1 MTMVTPVS
9 FLSRLRS
16 YFSFKQKFVA
26 ICILFAATIGSLALL
41 LIHLHSAQLAVIHV
55 EIDGIRYHRPVL
67 QLLSYLIEHQQTG
80 QRYQLGDRS
89 LDSVLGHLEQRISE
103 AFTSLI
109 RSDQEFTEELS
120 HVHGEALTMGEDYKP
135 TAIKEQWDSL
145 LAETA
150 HLNIEE
156 NLNAHVKIIERLRA
170 LAAFIQDSTSLQ
182 PDNDLASH
190 YLMRV
195 LYAELPLLQQQLMD
209 LASAGESIAA
219 KDTANTAQRDRAI
232 AALAL
237 AGQSKTR
244 VSDTTWKAVK
254 ARKLAV
260 GDLGL
265 KAAIEGPLSDLD
277 SSVATMIDYVK
288 TNLLK
293 VEQNQTSLG
302 TFVVT
307 ATRAINETF
316 QFANAASEQL
326 ERILSQRRD
335 LSANQAQIYAAAIV
349 VTTTLAFLFSFLLL
363 RAMFLP
369 LKNLVTAAEQLAKGD
384 LSVRVPILQ
393 SDEIAE
399 VGRAFNH
406 MAGSMEE
413 ILNQLQSAGVQ
424 LTTSTTQMAA
434 VAKEQEATIV
444 QQETATKQIAVTAKE
459 ISLTASE
466 FAGTIQNV
474 TDSAEEASSLA
485 TTGKEA
491 LNQMRSIMQQMVNA
505 SSEIANQLS
514 TLNEKTNTITGV
526 ITTITKVADRT
537 NLLSLNAAI
546 EAHKIGDKGGG
557 FSVIAAEIRR
567 LADQTAYATLDIE
580 KVVNQM
586 VSEVSTS
593 VEGMVKFSEDIRKG
607 VEQATSISGILTK
620 IIAQVQQQT
629 STFEIVNQGMDAQS
643 TGARQ
648 ITESIEELS
657 GVAQQSTGSIRQF
670 HAALHQLST
679 AIQELQ
685 STVSRL
691 QSDGKA
697 AKALAKF

>member
-1 MTMVTPVS
+1 MMTPAS
-9 FLSRLRS
+9 FASRLLN
-16 YFSFKQKFVA
+16 YFSFAQKFVA
-26 ICILFAATIGSLALL
+26 ICILFAATIGSLAFL
-41 LIHLHSAQLAVIHV
+41 LIRVHSTQLGVINV
-55 EIDGIRYHRPVL
+55 ELDGIRYHRPIL
-67 QLLSYLIEHQQTG
+67 QLFSYLIEHQQTG
-80 QRYQLGDRS
+80 QRYQLGDKS

-103 AFTSLI
+103 AFTDLI
-109 RSDQEFTEELS
+109 QRDQKFTEELS
-120 HVHGEALTMGEDYKP
+120 AVHGEALTIGDDYTP
-135 TAIKEQWDSL
+135 TAIKEQWERL
-145 LAETA
+145 LAETSR
-150 HLNIEE
+150 LSIEE
-156 NLNAHVKIIERLRA
+156 NLAAHVKIIERLRA
-170 LAAFIQDSTSLQ
+170 LAGFIQDSTSLQ

-195 LYAELPLLQQQLMD
+195 LYSELPLLQQQLME
-209 LASAGESIAA
+209 LASVGESIASA
-219 KDTANTAQRDRAI
+219 DTATAAQQDRAI
-232 AALAL
+232 EALVL
-237 AGQSKTR
+237 VGQSEAR
-244 VSDTTWKAVK
+244 VSDTAWKAVK
-254 ARKLAV
+254 ARKLAS

-265 KAAIEGPLSDLD
+265 KAAIEGPVSDLD
-277 SSVATMIDYVK
+277 SSVAGMIEYVK
-288 TNLLK
+288 TTLL
-293 VEQNQTSLG
+293 VNSEQHQASLG

-335 LSANQAQIYAAAIV
+335 LSATQAQIYTAAILL
-349 VTTTLAFLFSFLLL
+349 TTTFAFLFSFILF

-369 LKNLVTAAEQLAKGD
+369 LKNLVAAAEQLAKGD
-384 LSVRVPILQ
+384 LSIRVPILQ

-474 TDSAEEASSLA
+474 TESAEEASSWA

-491 LNQMRSIMQQMVNA
+491 LNQMRNIMHNMVNA

-514 TLNEKTNTITGV
+514 TLNDKTNTITGV

-586 VSEVSTS
+586 VSEVSAS

-607 VEQATSISGILTK
+607 VEQATSISGLLTK

-629 STFEIVNQGMDAQS
+629 STFEMVNQGMDAQS

-648 ITESIEELS
+648 ITESIEALS

-670 HAALHQLST
+670 HTALHQLSS

-691 QSDGKA
+691 QSDGKT
-697 AKALAKF
+697 AKALANH